1 MGVIESKKKLGF
13 GMMRLPKLEKETGVL
28 DNVDVEQ
35 VKEMVDTFIQ
45 RGFTYF
51 DTAWMYH
58 NRNSEQIVKLA
69 LTDRYSHDQYTLAT
83 KYHLAYQKD
92 GTPEEVFLGQLERCG
107 VEYFDYY
114 LLHDMGHDNYQ
125 KFQDCGA
132 FNMVTKMK
140 AEGKIHH
147 VGFSCHDKAD
157 FLDKV
162 LTEHPEMEFVQIQ
175 LNYLDWESAG
185 IQAHAAYDTITKHGK
200 PVVVMEPVKGGM
212 LANRIPEDVEKAF
225 KAYDPDLSVP
235 SWAVRFA
242 ASHDNVAVVLSGMSN
257 MEQLL
262 DNTSYMQ
269 EFKPLDEKELE
280 MIQHAVNKI
289 NEGIEIQCTGCSY
302 CTPGCPMN
310 IPIPEYF
317 SLYNADKNEVRTDW
331 TTQREF
337 YSRTTTHESKAS
349 DCIGCGQCEGICPQH
364 LPIIENLKKV
374 AEHFEG

>member
-13 GMMRLPKLEKETGVL
+13 GMMRLPKLEEETGVL

-69 LTDRYSHDQYTLAT
+69 LTDRYDHDQYTLAT

-132 FNMVTKMK
+132 FDMVAKMK

-212 LANRIPEDVEKAF
+212 LANRIPEEVAKAF
-225 KAYDPDLSVP
+225 KSYDPDLSVP

-269 EFKPLDEKELE
+269 DFKPLDEKELE
-280 MIQHAVNKI
+280 LIQHAVNKI

-337 YSRTTTHESKAS
+337 YSRTITHESKAS